1 MDVGPDKTSVCL
13 VRVHLNPTV
22 EFNSDL
28 CFAKNRRCESSRVTS
43 PLVVPQSSFTGIEDS
58 LKLAADELFNLQ
70 AGARPEATK
79 FLNVFSDGDFIP
91 FSLVGIRK

>member
-22 EFNSDL
+22 EFN
-28 CFAKNRRCESSRVTS
+28 RVTL

-79 FLNVFSDGDFIP
+79 FLIVFSDGDFIP

>member
-22 EFNSDL
+22 

-43 PLVVPQSSFTGIEDS
+43 PLVFPQSSFTGIEDS

-79 FLNVFSDGDFIP
+79 FLIVFSDGDFIP